1 MPLHIERIKKGL
13 DIEGPVT
20 MADVYLGHQQGVS
33 GYNEISRFKN
43 RKISD
48 IKSSDRKRAILRNML
63 PVTTKRGKKA
73 TIGDFINDWKKHYN
87 KTRKSFE

>member
-1 MPLHIERIKKGL
+1 
-13 DIEGPVT
+13 

-48 IKSSDRKRAILRNML
+48 IKSTDRKKAILKNIL
-63 PVTTKRGKKA
+63 PVTKKRGKKA
-73 TIGDFINDWKKHYN
+73 TIGDFINDWKNHYN
-87 KTRKSFE
+87 KIKDNLSTKIV